1 MDDRRNIKKSSKE
14 KNSKNK
20 ERKHIYNKLLI
31 NNNKEKYLYNNNI
44 RNNTTNLKTE
54 SINLKKDYKSK
65 LNRINIKSFI
75 KKIDL
80 FSLSLT
86 KRANKTQR
94 KKYKKDKIANNNK
107 NLNKH
112 FIKLKFDEPKKE
124 KKFDKITY
132 IRKHSKNFDKIFS
145 NKNVNNTYGNIV
157 EQKYK
162 NENKGNDNEIKFS
175 KFSKL
180 FIKNPNK
187 DNCKIFE
194 NKILI
199 KQTKNIRTTSNKK
212 FDKKAN
218 IYIPKIKNK
227 KLYESDICINKTKK
241 TEESVNKTKK
251 KRFRRNYTEIGKLNM
266 NLENIY
272 ISQNSLNK
280 SNTKNII
287 LKRIKKKKPMLNDKQ
302 MLINISN
309 TKNKMNKQKVSNIE
323 NVKNITKELKNY
335 VLKRGKENIK
345 IPTQEII
352 KNKKE
357 INSTR
362 KKKENYKNKI
372 PKPIITASYNT
383 YINTNEIN
391 TNKNNYSTKV
401 SISQKSY
408 IENKRHFSTDILD
421 NRIDYSIQK
430 TESDYLDENIK
441 KSHTKNYLINDALI
455 NIRELSIPGRTKDG
469 QLKINQDSYIIQRD
483 INYIKNFNIFAIFD
497 GHGFNG
503 HIISEFLKE
512 NLINKIEQHPQI
524 KSLKNLEYI
533 YSLFI
538 KDNYRIIREIF
549 FELDNELLNN
559 EKLIDI
565 NLSGS
570 TCILIIQ
577 IGDNIIS
584 ANIGDTKAY
593 LVYEDINIST
603 CGDEYNKYKNIKL
616 SRDCTPY
623 IETEKM
629 RIIMNGGNVIQLKN
643 NLNQESGPL
652 RIYLKGDN
660 IPGLPI
666 TRSFGDRIGKNIG
679 IISNPAINEYTL
691 NKSVKFIIIASSGV
705 WKFMKEKEILNF
717 GIKYYLINDPDN
729 FCNIIANKASELC
742 KQYTGNIDD
751 ISIIVI
757 FFTFI

>member
-1 MDDRRNIKKSSKE
+1 MNDYKNIKKSSKE

-20 ERKHIYNKLLI
+20 ERKHINNKLMN
-31 NNNKEKYLYNNNI
+31 NNNKEKYLFNNKI
-44 RNNTTNLKTE
+44 RNSTTNLKTE
-54 SINLKKDYKSK
+54 SKNIKRDYKYK
-65 LNRINIKSFI
+65 LNHINIKNFI
-75 KKIDL
+75 KRIDL
-80 FSLSLT
+80 LSLSLT
-86 KRANKTQR
+86 KRSKKIQR
-94 KKYKKDKIANNNK
+94 KNIINKKKHLIE
-107 NLNKH
+107 LN
-112 FIKLKFDEPKKE
+112 FDEPKK
-124 KKFDKITY
+124 DYNKI
-132 IRKHSKNFDKIFS
+132 
-145 NKNVNNTYGNIV
+145 VNNTFGSIN

-162 NENKGNDNEIKFS
+162 NENKRNDKKIKL
-175 KFSKL
+175 SKL
-180 FIKNPNK
+180 FIKNLNK
-187 DNCKIFE
+187 DNY
-194 NKILI
+194 NKNFI

-212 FDKKAN
+212 SDKKIN

-251 KRFRRNYTEIGKLNM
+251 KRFKRNNTDINRLNL
-266 NLENIY
+266 NLENIN

-280 SNTKNII
+280 NNDTKNII
-287 LKRIKKKKPMLNDKQ
+287 QKRIKKKKLVLNDKQ
-302 MLINISN
+302 MMINISN
-309 TKNKMNKQKVSNIE
+309 TKNKMDKKKFSDIN
-323 NVKNITKELKNY
+323 NVKSITKELKNY
-335 VLKRGKENIK
+335 ELKRDKEKNSSLK
-345 IPTQEII
+345 EEII

-357 INSTR
+357 INSIKKT
-362 KKKENYKNKI
+362 KKENYKNKI

-383 YINTNEIN
+383 YINTNEII
-391 TNKNNYSTKV
+391 TNKNNNNSTKV

-408 IENKRHFSTDILD
+408 IENKRHFSLDILD
-421 NRIDYSIQK
+421 NRMDYSIKK
-430 TESDYLDENIK
+430 TESDYLDENNK
-441 KSHTKNYLINDALI
+441 KNKIKNYLINNALI

-469 QLKINQDSYIIQRD
+469 QLKLNQDSYIIQRD

-503 HIISEFLKE
+503 NIISEYLKE
-512 NLINKIEQHPQI
+512 NLINKIVQHPQI

-533 YSLFI
+533 YSQFI
-538 KDNYRIIREIF
+538 KDNYKIIREIF

-570 TCILIIQ
+570 TCILLIQ

-584 ANIGDTKAY
+584 ANIGDSKAI
-593 LVYEDINIST
+593 LVYEDINVSN
-603 CGDEYNKYKNIKL
+603 CADEYNKYKSIKL

-629 RIIMNGGNVIQLKN
+629 RILINGGNVIQLKN
-643 NLNQESGPL
+643 SINQENGPL

-660 IPGLPI
+660 IPGLSI
-666 TRSFGDRIGKNIG
+666 TRSFGDRIGKKIG
-679 IISNPAINEYTL
+679 MISNPVINEYTL

-705 WKFMKEKEILNF
+705 WKFIKEKEILNF

-729 FCNIIANKASELC
+729 FCNIIANKASELW
-742 KQYTGNIDD
+742 KQNTGNIDD
-751 ISIIVI
+751 ITIIVI

>member
-1 MDDRRNIKKSSKE
+1 MNDYKNIKKSSKE

-20 ERKHIYNKLLI
+20 ERKHINNKLM
-31 NNNKEKYLYNNNI
+31 NNNKEKYLFNNKI
-44 RNNTTNLKTE
+44 RNSTTNLKTE
-54 SINLKKDYKSK
+54 SKNIKRDYKYK
-65 LNRINIKSFI
+65 LNYINIKNFI
-75 KKIDL
+75 KRIDL
-80 FSLSLT
+80 LSFSLT
-86 KRANKTQR
+86 KRSKKIQR
-94 KKYKKDKIANNNK
+94 KNIINKKKHLIE
-107 NLNKH
+107 LN
-112 FIKLKFDEPKKE
+112 FDEPKK
-124 KKFDKITY
+124 DYNKI
-132 IRKHSKNFDKIFS
+132 
-145 NKNVNNTYGNIV
+145 VNNTFGSIN

-162 NENKGNDNEIKFS
+162 NENKRNDKKIKL
-175 KFSKL
+175 SKL
-180 FIKNPNK
+180 FIKNLNK
-187 DNCKIFE
+187 DNY
-194 NKILI
+194 NKNFI

-212 FDKKAN
+212 SDKKIN

-251 KRFRRNYTEIGKLNM
+251 KRFKRNNTDINRLNL
-266 NLENIY
+266 NLENIN
-272 ISQNSLNK
+272 ISQKSLNK
-280 SNTKNII
+280 NNDTKNII
-287 LKRIKKKKPMLNDKQ
+287 QKRIKKKKLVLNDKQ
-302 MLINISN
+302 MMINISN
-309 TKNKMNKQKVSNIE
+309 TKNKMDKKKFSDIN
-323 NVKNITKELKNY
+323 NVKSITKELKNY
-335 VLKRGKENIK
+335 ELKRDKEKNSSLK
-345 IPTQEII
+345 EEII

-357 INSTR
+357 INSIKKT
-362 KKKENYKNKI
+362 KKENYKNKI

-383 YINTNEIN
+383 YINTNEII
-391 TNKNNYSTKV
+391 TNKNNNNSTKV

-408 IENKRHFSTDILD
+408 IENKRHFSLDILD
-421 NRIDYSIQK
+421 NRMDYSIKK
-430 TESDYLDENIK
+430 TESDYLDENNK
-441 KSHTKNYLINDALI
+441 KNKIKNYLINNALI

-469 QLKINQDSYIIQRD
+469 QLKLNQDSYIIQRD

-503 HIISEFLKE
+503 NIISEYLKE
-512 NLINKIEQHPQI
+512 NLINKIGQHHQI

-533 YSLFI
+533 YSQFV
-538 KDNYRIIREIF
+538 KDNYKIIREIF

-570 TCILIIQ
+570 TCILLIQ

-584 ANIGDTKAY
+584 ANIGDSKAI
-593 LVYEDINIST
+593 LVYEDINVSN
-603 CGDEYNKYKNIKL
+603 CADEYNKYKSIKL

-643 NLNQESGPL
+643 SINQENGPL

-660 IPGLPI
+660 IPGLSI
-666 TRSFGDRIGKNIG
+666 TRSFGDRIGKKIG
-679 IISNPAINEYTL
+679 MISNPVINEYTL

-705 WKFMKEKEILNF
+705 WKFIKEKEILNF

-729 FCNIIANKASELC
+729 FCNIIANKASELW
-742 KQYTGNIDD
+742 KQNTGNIDD
-751 ISIIVI
+751 ITIIVI

>member
-1 MDDRRNIKKSSKE
+1 MNDYKNIKKSSKE

-20 ERKHIYNKLLI
+20 ERKHINNKLMN
-31 NNNKEKYLYNNNI
+31 NNNKEKYLFNNKI
-44 RNNTTNLKTE
+44 RNSTTNLKTE
-54 SINLKKDYKSK
+54 SKNIKKDYKYK
-65 LNRINIKSFI
+65 LNYINIKNFI
-75 KKIDL
+75 KRIDL
-80 FSLSLT
+80 LSLSLT
-86 KRANKTQR
+86 KRSKKIQR
-94 KKYKKDKIANNNK
+94 KNIINKKKHLIE
-107 NLNKH
+107 LN
-112 FIKLKFDEPKKE
+112 FDEPKK
-124 KKFDKITY
+124 DYNKI
-132 IRKHSKNFDKIFS
+132 
-145 NKNVNNTYGNIV
+145 VNNTFGSIN

-162 NENKGNDNEIKFS
+162 NENKRNDKKIKL
-175 KFSKL
+175 SKL
-180 FIKNPNK
+180 FIKNLNK
-187 DNCKIFE
+187 DNY
-194 NKILI
+194 NKNFI

-212 FDKKAN
+212 SDKKIN

-251 KRFRRNYTEIGKLNM
+251 KRFKRNNTDINRLNL
-266 NLENIY
+266 NLENIN

-280 SNTKNII
+280 NNDTKNII
-287 LKRIKKKKPMLNDKQ
+287 QKRIKKKKLVLNDKQ
-302 MLINISN
+302 MMINISN
-309 TKNKMNKQKVSNIE
+309 TKNKMDKKKFSDIN
-323 NVKNITKELKNY
+323 NVKSITKELKNY
-335 VLKRGKENIK
+335 ELKRDKEKNSSLK
-345 IPTQEII
+345 EEII

-357 INSTR
+357 INSIKKT
-362 KKKENYKNKI
+362 KKENYKNKI

-383 YINTNEIN
+383 YINTNEII
-391 TNKNNYSTKV
+391 TNKNNNNSTKV

-408 IENKRHFSTDILD
+408 IENKRHFSLDILD
-421 NRIDYSIQK
+421 NRMDYSIKK
-430 TESDYLDENIK
+430 TESDYLDENNK
-441 KSHTKNYLINDALI
+441 KNKIKNYLINNALI

-469 QLKINQDSYIIQRD
+469 QLKLNQDSYIIQRD

-503 HIISEFLKE
+503 NIISEYLKE
-512 NLINKIEQHPQI
+512 NLINKIGQHPQI

-533 YSLFI
+533 YSQFV
-538 KDNYRIIREIF
+538 KDNYKIIREIF

-570 TCILIIQ
+570 TCILLIQ

-584 ANIGDTKAY
+584 ANIGDSKAI
-593 LVYEDINIST
+593 LVYEDINVSN
-603 CGDEYNKYKNIKL
+603 CADEYNKYKSIKL

-629 RIIMNGGNVIQLKN
+629 RILINGGNVIQLKN
-643 NLNQESGPL
+643 SINQENGPL

-660 IPGLPI
+660 IPGLSI
-666 TRSFGDRIGKNIG
+666 TRSFGDRIGKKIG
-679 IISNPAINEYTL
+679 MISNPVINEYTL

-705 WKFMKEKEILNF
+705 WKFIKEKEILNF

-729 FCNIIANKASELC
+729 FCNIIANKASELW
-742 KQYTGNIDD
+742 KQNTGNIDD
-751 ISIIVI
+751 ITIIVI

>member
-1 MDDRRNIKKSSKE
+1 MNDYKNIKKSSKE

-20 ERKHIYNKLLI
+20 ERKHINNKLMN
-31 NNNKEKYLYNNNI
+31 NNNKEKYLFNNKI
-44 RNNTTNLKTE
+44 RNSTTNLKTE
-54 SINLKKDYKSK
+54 SKNIKRDYKYK
-65 LNRINIKSFI
+65 LNHINIKNFI
-75 KKIDL
+75 KRIDL
-80 FSLSLT
+80 LSLSLT
-86 KRANKTQR
+86 KRSKKIQR
-94 KKYKKDKIANNNK
+94 KNIINKKKHLIE
-107 NLNKH
+107 LN
-112 FIKLKFDEPKKE
+112 FDEPKK
-124 KKFDKITY
+124 DYNKI
-132 IRKHSKNFDKIFS
+132 
-145 NKNVNNTYGNIV
+145 VNNTFGSIN

-162 NENKGNDNEIKFS
+162 NENKRNDKKIKL
-175 KFSKL
+175 SKL
-180 FIKNPNK
+180 FIKNHNK
-187 DNCKIFE
+187 DNY
-194 NKILI
+194 NKNFI

-212 FDKKAN
+212 SDKKIN

-251 KRFRRNYTEIGKLNM
+251 KRFKRNNTDINRLNL
-266 NLENIY
+266 NLGDIN

-280 SNTKNII
+280 NNDTKNII
-287 LKRIKKKKPMLNDKQ
+287 QKRIKKKKLVLNDKQ
-302 MLINISN
+302 MMINISN
-309 TKNKMNKQKVSNIE
+309 TKNKMDKKKFSDIN
-323 NVKNITKELKNY
+323 NVKSITKELKNY
-335 VLKRGKENIK
+335 ELKRDKEKNSSLK
-345 IPTQEII
+345 EEII

-357 INSTR
+357 INSIKKT
-362 KKKENYKNKI
+362 KKENYKNKI

-383 YINTNEIN
+383 YINTNEII
-391 TNKNNYSTKV
+391 TNKNNNNSTKV

-408 IENKRHFSTDILD
+408 IENKRHFSLDILD
-421 NRIDYSIQK
+421 NRMDYSIKK
-430 TESDYLDENIK
+430 TESDYLDENNK
-441 KSHTKNYLINDALI
+441 KNKIKNYLINNALI

-469 QLKINQDSYIIQRD
+469 QLKLNQDSYIIQRD

-503 HIISEFLKE
+503 NIISEYLKE
-512 NLINKIEQHPQI
+512 NLINKIGQHPQI

-533 YSLFI
+533 YSQFV
-538 KDNYRIIREIF
+538 KDNYKIIREIF

-570 TCILIIQ
+570 TCILLIQ

-584 ANIGDTKAY
+584 ANIGDSKAI
-593 LVYEDINIST
+593 LVYEDINVSN
-603 CGDEYNKYKNIKL
+603 CADEYNKYKSIKL

-629 RIIMNGGNVIQLKN
+629 RILINGGNVIQLKN
-643 NLNQESGPL
+643 SINQENGPL

-660 IPGLPI
+660 IPGLSI
-666 TRSFGDRIGKNIG
+666 TRSFGDRIGKKIG
-679 IISNPAINEYTL
+679 MISNPVINEYTL

-705 WKFMKEKEILNF
+705 WKFIKEKEILNF

-729 FCNIIANKASELC
+729 FCNIIANKASELW
-742 KQYTGNIDD
+742 KQNTGNIDD
-751 ISIIVI
+751 ITIIVI

>member
-1 MDDRRNIKKSSKE
+1 MNDYKNIKKSSKE

-20 ERKHIYNKLLI
+20 ERKHINNKI
-31 NNNKEKYLYNNNI
+31 MNNNNKEKYLFNNKI
-44 RNNTTNLKTE
+44 RNSTTNLKTE
-54 SINLKKDYKSK
+54 SKNIKKDYKYK
-65 LNRINIKSFI
+65 LNHINIKNFI
-75 KKIDL
+75 KRIDL
-80 FSLSLT
+80 LSLSLT
-86 KRANKTQR
+86 KRSKKIQR
-94 KKYKKDKIANNNK
+94 KNIINKKKHLIE
-107 NLNKH
+107 LN
-112 FIKLKFDEPKKE
+112 FDEPKK
-124 KKFDKITY
+124 DYNKI
-132 IRKHSKNFDKIFS
+132 
-145 NKNVNNTYGNIV
+145 VNNTFGSIN

-162 NENKGNDNEIKFS
+162 NENKRNDKKIKL
-175 KFSKL
+175 SKL
-180 FIKNPNK
+180 FIKNHNK
-187 DNCKIFE
+187 DNY
-194 NKILI
+194 NKNFI

-212 FDKKAN
+212 SDKKIN

-251 KRFRRNYTEIGKLNM
+251 KRFKRNNTDINRLNL
-266 NLENIY
+266 NLENIN

-280 SNTKNII
+280 NNDTKNII
-287 LKRIKKKKPMLNDKQ
+287 QKRIKKKKLVLNDKQ
-302 MLINISN
+302 MMINISN
-309 TKNKMNKQKVSNIE
+309 TKNKMDKKKFSDIN
-323 NVKNITKELKNY
+323 NVKSITKELKNY
-335 VLKRGKENIK
+335 ELKRDKEKNSSLK
-345 IPTQEII
+345 EEII

-357 INSTR
+357 INSIKKT
-362 KKKENYKNKI
+362 KKENYKNKI

-383 YINTNEIN
+383 YINTNEII
-391 TNKNNYSTKV
+391 TNKNNNNSTKV

-408 IENKRHFSTDILD
+408 IENKRHFSLDILD
-421 NRIDYSIQK
+421 NRMDYSIKK
-430 TESDYLDENIK
+430 TESDYLDENNK
-441 KSHTKNYLINDALI
+441 KNKIKNYLINNALI

-469 QLKINQDSYIIQRD
+469 QLKLNQDSYIIQRD

-503 HIISEFLKE
+503 NIISEYLKE
-512 NLINKIEQHPQI
+512 NLINKIGQHPQI

-533 YSLFI
+533 YSQFV
-538 KDNYRIIREIF
+538 KDNYKIIREIF

-570 TCILIIQ
+570 TCILLIQ

-584 ANIGDTKAY
+584 ANIGDSKAI
-593 LVYEDINIST
+593 LVYEDINVSN
-603 CGDEYNKYKNIKL
+603 CADEYNKYKSIKL

-643 NLNQESGPL
+643 SINQENGPL

-660 IPGLPI
+660 IPGLSI
-666 TRSFGDRIGKNIG
+666 TRSFGDRIGKKIG
-679 IISNPAINEYTL
+679 MISNPVINEYTL

-705 WKFMKEKEILNF
+705 WKFIKEKEILNF

-729 FCNIIANKASELC
+729 FCNIIANKASELW
-742 KQYTGNIDD
+742 KQNTGNIDD
-751 ISIIVI
+751 ITIIVI

>member
-1 MDDRRNIKKSSKE
+1 MNDYKNIKKSSKE

-20 ERKHIYNKLLI
+20 ERKHINNKLMN
-31 NNNKEKYLYNNNI
+31 NNNKEKYLFNNKI
-44 RNNTTNLKTE
+44 RNSTTNLKTE
-54 SINLKKDYKSK
+54 SKNIKRDYKYK
-65 LNRINIKSFI
+65 LNHINIKNFI
-75 KKIDL
+75 KRIDL
-80 FSLSLT
+80 LSLSLT
-86 KRANKTQR
+86 KRSKKIQR
-94 KKYKKDKIANNNK
+94 KNIINKKKHLIE
-107 NLNKH
+107 LN
-112 FIKLKFDEPKKE
+112 FDEPKK
-124 KKFDKITY
+124 DYNKI
-132 IRKHSKNFDKIFS
+132 
-145 NKNVNNTYGNIV
+145 VNNTFGSIN

-162 NENKGNDNEIKFS
+162 NENKRNDKKIKL
-175 KFSKL
+175 SKL
-180 FIKNPNK
+180 FIKNHNK
-187 DNCKIFE
+187 DNY
-194 NKILI
+194 NKNFI

-212 FDKKAN
+212 SDKKIN

-251 KRFRRNYTEIGKLNM
+251 KRFKRNNTDINRLNL
-266 NLENIY
+266 NLENIN

-280 SNTKNII
+280 NNDTKNII
-287 LKRIKKKKPMLNDKQ
+287 QKRIKKKKLVLNDKQ
-302 MLINISN
+302 MMINISN
-309 TKNKMNKQKVSNIE
+309 TKNKMDKKKFSDIN
-323 NVKNITKELKNY
+323 NVKSITKELKNY
-335 VLKRGKENIK
+335 ELKRDKEKNSSLK
-345 IPTQEII
+345 EEII

-357 INSTR
+357 INSIKKT
-362 KKKENYKNKI
+362 KKENYKNKI

-383 YINTNEIN
+383 YINTNEII
-391 TNKNNYSTKV
+391 TNKNNNNSTKV

-408 IENKRHFSTDILD
+408 IENKRHFSLDILD
-421 NRIDYSIQK
+421 NRMDYSIKK
-430 TESDYLDENIK
+430 TESDYLDENNK
-441 KSHTKNYLINDALI
+441 KNKIKNYLINNALI

-469 QLKINQDSYIIQRD
+469 QLKLNQDSYIIQRD

-503 HIISEFLKE
+503 NIISEYLKE
-512 NLINKIEQHPQI
+512 NLINKIGQHPQI

-533 YSLFI
+533 YSQFV
-538 KDNYRIIREIF
+538 KDNYKIIREIF

-570 TCILIIQ
+570 TCILLIQ

-584 ANIGDTKAY
+584 ANIGDSKAI
-593 LVYEDINIST
+593 LVYEDINVSN
-603 CGDEYNKYKNIKL
+603 CADEYNKYKSIKL

-643 NLNQESGPL
+643 SINQENGPL

-660 IPGLPI
+660 IPGLSI
-666 TRSFGDRIGKNIG
+666 TRSFGDRIGKKIG
-679 IISNPAINEYTL
+679 MISNPVINEYTL

-705 WKFMKEKEILNF
+705 WKFIKEKEILNF

-729 FCNIIANKASELC
+729 FCNIIANKASELW
-742 KQYTGNIDD
+742 KQNTGNIDD
-751 ISIIVI
+751 ITIIVI

>member
-1 MDDRRNIKKSSKE
+1 MNDYKNIKKSSKE

-20 ERKHIYNKLLI
+20 ERKHINNKI
-31 NNNKEKYLYNNNI
+31 MNNNNKEKYLFNNKI
-44 RNNTTNLKTE
+44 RNSTTNLKTE
-54 SINLKKDYKSK
+54 SKNIKRDYKYK
-65 LNRINIKSFI
+65 LNHINIKNFI
-75 KKIDL
+75 KRIDL
-80 FSLSLT
+80 LSLSLT
-86 KRANKTQR
+86 KRSKKIQR
-94 KKYKKDKIANNNK
+94 KNIINKKKHLIE
-107 NLNKH
+107 LN
-112 FIKLKFDEPKKE
+112 FDEPKK
-124 KKFDKITY
+124 DYNKI
-132 IRKHSKNFDKIFS
+132 
-145 NKNVNNTYGNIV
+145 VNNTFGSIN

-162 NENKGNDNEIKFS
+162 NENKRNDKKIKL
-175 KFSKL
+175 SKL
-180 FIKNPNK
+180 FIKNLNK
-187 DNCKIFE
+187 DNY
-194 NKILI
+194 NKNFI

-212 FDKKAN
+212 SDKKIN

-251 KRFRRNYTEIGKLNM
+251 KRFKRNNTDINRLNL
-266 NLENIY
+266 NLENIN

-280 SNTKNII
+280 NNDTKNII
-287 LKRIKKKKPMLNDKQ
+287 QKRIKKKKLVLNDKQ
-302 MLINISN
+302 MMINISN
-309 TKNKMNKQKVSNIE
+309 TKNKMDKKKFSDIN
-323 NVKNITKELKNY
+323 NVKSITKELKNY
-335 VLKRGKENIK
+335 ELKRDKEKNSSLK
-345 IPTQEII
+345 EEII

-357 INSTR
+357 INSIKKT
-362 KKKENYKNKI
+362 KKENYKNKI

-383 YINTNEIN
+383 YINTNEII
-391 TNKNNYSTKV
+391 TNKNNNNSTKV

-408 IENKRHFSTDILD
+408 IENKRHFSLDILD
-421 NRIDYSIQK
+421 NRMDYSIKK
-430 TESDYLDENIK
+430 TESDYLDENNK
-441 KSHTKNYLINDALI
+441 KNKIKNYLINNALI

-469 QLKINQDSYIIQRD
+469 QLKLNQDSYIIQRD

-503 HIISEFLKE
+503 NIISEYLKE
-512 NLINKIEQHPQI
+512 NLINKIVQHPQI

-533 YSLFI
+533 YSQFV
-538 KDNYRIIREIF
+538 KDNYKIIREIF

-570 TCILIIQ
+570 TCILLIQ

-584 ANIGDTKAY
+584 ANIGDSKAI
-593 LVYEDINIST
+593 LVYEDMNVSN
-603 CGDEYNKYKNIKL
+603 CADEYNKYKSIKL

-629 RIIMNGGNVIQLKN
+629 RILINGGNVIQLKN
-643 NLNQESGPL
+643 SINQENGPL

-660 IPGLPI
+660 IPGLSI
-666 TRSFGDRIGKNIG
+666 TRSFGDRIGKKIG
-679 IISNPAINEYTL
+679 MISNPVINEYTL

-705 WKFMKEKEILNF
+705 WKFIKEKEILNF

-729 FCNIIANKASELC
+729 FCNIIANKASELW
-742 KQYTGNIDD
+742 KQNTGNIDD
-751 ISIIVI
+751 ITIIVI

>member
-1 MDDRRNIKKSSKE
+1 MNDYKNIKKSSKE

-20 ERKHIYNKLLI
+20 ERKHINNKLMN
-31 NNNKEKYLYNNNI
+31 NNNKEKYLFNNKI
-44 RNNTTNLKTE
+44 RNSTTNLKTE
-54 SINLKKDYKSK
+54 SKNIKRDYKYK
-65 LNRINIKSFI
+65 LNHINIKNFI
-75 KKIDL
+75 KRIDL
-80 FSLSLT
+80 LSLSLT
-86 KRANKTQR
+86 KRSKKIQR
-94 KKYKKDKIANNNK
+94 KNIINKKKHLIE
-107 NLNKH
+107 LN
-112 FIKLKFDEPKKE
+112 FDEPKK
-124 KKFDKITY
+124 DYNKI
-132 IRKHSKNFDKIFS
+132 
-145 NKNVNNTYGNIV
+145 VNNTFGSIN

-162 NENKGNDNEIKFS
+162 NENKRNDKKIKL
-175 KFSKL
+175 SKL
-180 FIKNPNK
+180 FIKNLNK
-187 DNCKIFE
+187 DNY
-194 NKILI
+194 NKNFI

-212 FDKKAN
+212 SDKKIN

-251 KRFRRNYTEIGKLNM
+251 KRFKRNNTDINRLNL
-266 NLENIY
+266 NLENIN

-280 SNTKNII
+280 NNDTKNII
-287 LKRIKKKKPMLNDKQ
+287 QKRIKKKKLVLNDKQ
-302 MLINISN
+302 MMINISN
-309 TKNKMNKQKVSNIE
+309 TKNKMDKKKFSDIN
-323 NVKNITKELKNY
+323 NVKSITKELKNY
-335 VLKRGKENIK
+335 ELKRDKEKNSSLK
-345 IPTQEII
+345 EEII

-357 INSTR
+357 INSIKKT
-362 KKKENYKNKI
+362 KKENYKNKI

-383 YINTNEIN
+383 YINTNEII
-391 TNKNNYSTKV
+391 TNKNNNNSTKV

-408 IENKRHFSTDILD
+408 IENKRHFSLDILD
-421 NRIDYSIQK
+421 NRMDYSIKK
-430 TESDYLDENIK
+430 TESDYLDENNK
-441 KSHTKNYLINDALI
+441 KNKIKNYLINNALI

-469 QLKINQDSYIIQRD
+469 QLKLNQDSYIIQRD

-503 HIISEFLKE
+503 NIISEYLKE
-512 NLINKIEQHPQI
+512 NLINKIVQHPQI

-533 YSLFI
+533 YSQFV
-538 KDNYRIIREIF
+538 KDNYKIIREIF

-570 TCILIIQ
+570 TCILLIQ

-584 ANIGDTKAY
+584 ANIGDSKAI
-593 LVYEDINIST
+593 LVYEDMNVSN
-603 CGDEYNKYKNIKL
+603 CADEYNKYKSIKL

-643 NLNQESGPL
+643 SINQENGPL

-660 IPGLPI
+660 IPGLSI
-666 TRSFGDRIGKNIG
+666 TRSFGDRIGKKIG
-679 IISNPAINEYTL
+679 MISNPVINEYTL

-705 WKFMKEKEILNF
+705 WKFIKEKEILNF

-729 FCNIIANKASELC
+729 FCNIIANKASELW
-742 KQYTGNIDD
+742 KQNTGNIDD
-751 ISIIVI
+751 ITIIVI

>member
-1 MDDRRNIKKSSKE
+1 MNDYKNIKKSSKE

-20 ERKHIYNKLLI
+20 ERKHINNKLMN
-31 NNNKEKYLYNNNI
+31 NNNKEKYLFNNKI
-44 RNNTTNLKTE
+44 RNSTTNLKTE
-54 SINLKKDYKSK
+54 SKNIKKDYKYK
-65 LNRINIKSFI
+65 LNHINIKNFI
-75 KKIDL
+75 KRIDL
-80 FSLSLT
+80 LSLSLT
-86 KRANKTQR
+86 KRSKKIQR
-94 KKYKKDKIANNNK
+94 KNIINKKKHLIE
-107 NLNKH
+107 LN
-112 FIKLKFDEPKKE
+112 FDEPKK
-124 KKFDKITY
+124 DYNKI
-132 IRKHSKNFDKIFS
+132 
-145 NKNVNNTYGNIV
+145 VNNTFGSIN

-162 NENKGNDNEIKFS
+162 NENKRNDKKIKL
-175 KFSKL
+175 SKL
-180 FIKNPNK
+180 FIKNLNK
-187 DNCKIFE
+187 DNY
-194 NKILI
+194 NKNFI

-212 FDKKAN
+212 SDKKIN

-251 KRFRRNYTEIGKLNM
+251 KRFKRNNTDINRLNL
-266 NLENIY
+266 NLENIN

-280 SNTKNII
+280 NNDTKNII
-287 LKRIKKKKPMLNDKQ
+287 QKRIKKKKLVLNDKQ
-302 MLINISN
+302 MMINISN
-309 TKNKMNKQKVSNIE
+309 TKNKMDKKKFSDIN
-323 NVKNITKELKNY
+323 NVKSITKELKNY
-335 VLKRGKENIK
+335 ELKRDKEKNSSLK
-345 IPTQEII
+345 EEII

-357 INSTR
+357 INSIKKT
-362 KKKENYKNKI
+362 KKENYKNKI

-383 YINTNEIN
+383 YINTNEII
-391 TNKNNYSTKV
+391 TNKNNNNSTKV

-408 IENKRHFSTDILD
+408 IENKRHFSLDILD
-421 NRIDYSIQK
+421 NRMDYSIKK
-430 TESDYLDENIK
+430 TESDYLDENNK
-441 KSHTKNYLINDALI
+441 KNKIKNYLINNALI

-469 QLKINQDSYIIQRD
+469 QLKLNQDSYIIQRD

-503 HIISEFLKE
+503 NIISEYLKE
-512 NLINKIEQHPQI
+512 NLINKIGQHPQI

-533 YSLFI
+533 YSQFV
-538 KDNYRIIREIF
+538 KDNYKIIREIF

-570 TCILIIQ
+570 TCILLIQ

-584 ANIGDTKAY
+584 ANIGDSKAI
-593 LVYEDINIST
+593 LVYEDINVSN
-603 CGDEYNKYKNIKL
+603 CADEYNKYKSIKL

-643 NLNQESGPL
+643 SINQENGPL

-660 IPGLPI
+660 IPGLSI
-666 TRSFGDRIGKNIG
+666 TRSFGDRIGKKIG
-679 IISNPAINEYTL
+679 MISNPVINEYTL

-705 WKFMKEKEILNF
+705 WKFIKEKEILNF

-729 FCNIIANKASELC
+729 FCNIIANKASELW
-742 KQYTGNIDD
+742 KQNTGNIDD
-751 ISIIVI
+751 ITIIVI

>member
-1 MDDRRNIKKSSKE
+1 MNDYKNIKKSSKE

-20 ERKHIYNKLLI
+20 ERKHINNKLMN
-31 NNNKEKYLYNNNI
+31 NNNKEKYLFNNKI
-44 RNNTTNLKTE
+44 RNSTTNLKTE
-54 SINLKKDYKSK
+54 SKNIKRDYKYK
-65 LNRINIKSFI
+65 LNHINIKNFI
-75 KKIDL
+75 KRIDL
-80 FSLSLT
+80 LSLSLT
-86 KRANKTQR
+86 KRSKKIQR
-94 KKYKKDKIANNNK
+94 KNIINKKKHLIE
-107 NLNKH
+107 LN
-112 FIKLKFDEPKKE
+112 FDEPKK
-124 KKFDKITY
+124 DYNKI
-132 IRKHSKNFDKIFS
+132 
-145 NKNVNNTYGNIV
+145 VNNTFGSIN

-162 NENKGNDNEIKFS
+162 NENKRNDKKIKL
-175 KFSKL
+175 SKL
-180 FIKNPNK
+180 FIKNLNK
-187 DNCKIFE
+187 DNY
-194 NKILI
+194 NKNFI

-212 FDKKAN
+212 SDKKIN

-251 KRFRRNYTEIGKLNM
+251 KRFKRNNTDINRLNL
-266 NLENIY
+266 NLENIN

-280 SNTKNII
+280 NNDTKNII
-287 LKRIKKKKPMLNDKQ
+287 QKRIKKKKLVLNDKQ
-302 MLINISN
+302 MMINISN
-309 TKNKMNKQKVSNIE
+309 TKNKMDKKKFSDIN
-323 NVKNITKELKNY
+323 NVKSITKELKNY
-335 VLKRGKENIK
+335 ELKRDKEKNSSLK
-345 IPTQEII
+345 EEII

-357 INSTR
+357 INSIKKT
-362 KKKENYKNKI
+362 KKENYKNKI

-383 YINTNEIN
+383 YINTNEII
-391 TNKNNYSTKV
+391 TNKNNNNSTKV

-408 IENKRHFSTDILD
+408 IENKRHFSLDILD
-421 NRIDYSIQK
+421 NRMDYSIKK
-430 TESDYLDENIK
+430 TESDYLDENNK
-441 KSHTKNYLINDALI
+441 KNKIKNYLINNALI

-469 QLKINQDSYIIQRD
+469 QLKLNQDSYIIQRD

-503 HIISEFLKE
+503 NIISEYLKE
-512 NLINKIEQHPQI
+512 NLINKIGQHPQI

-533 YSLFI
+533 YSQFV
-538 KDNYRIIREIF
+538 KDNYKIIREIF

-570 TCILIIQ
+570 TCILLIQ

-584 ANIGDTKAY
+584 ANIGDSKAI
-593 LVYEDINIST
+593 LVYEDINVSN
-603 CGDEYNKYKNIKL
+603 CADEYNKYKSIKL

-643 NLNQESGPL
+643 SINQENGPL

-660 IPGLPI
+660 IPGLSI
-666 TRSFGDRIGKNIG
+666 TRSFGDRIGKKIG
-679 IISNPAINEYTL
+679 MISNPVINEYTL

-705 WKFMKEKEILNF
+705 WKFIKEKEILNF

-729 FCNIIANKASELC
+729 FCNIIANKASELW
-742 KQYTGNIDD
+742 KQNTGNIDD
-751 ISIIVI
+751 ITIIVI

>member
-1 MDDRRNIKKSSKE
+1 MNDYKNIKKSSKE

-20 ERKHIYNKLLI
+20 ERKHINNKLMN
-31 NNNKEKYLYNNNI
+31 NNNKEKYLFNNKI
-44 RNNTTNLKTE
+44 RNSTTNLKTE
-54 SINLKKDYKSK
+54 SKNIKKEYKYK
-65 LNRINIKSFI
+65 LNHINIKNFI
-75 KKIDL
+75 KRIDL
-80 FSLSLT
+80 LSLSLT
-86 KRANKTQR
+86 KRSKKIQR
-94 KKYKKDKIANNNK
+94 KNIINKKKHLIE
-107 NLNKH
+107 LN
-112 FIKLKFDEPKKE
+112 FDEPKK
-124 KKFDKITY
+124 DYNKI
-132 IRKHSKNFDKIFS
+132 
-145 NKNVNNTYGNIV
+145 VNNNFGSIN

-162 NENKGNDNEIKFS
+162 NENKRNDKKIKL
-175 KFSKL
+175 SKL
-180 FIKNPNK
+180 FIKNLNK
-187 DNCKIFE
+187 DNY
-194 NKILI
+194 NKNFI

-212 FDKKAN
+212 SDKKIN

-251 KRFRRNYTEIGKLNM
+251 KRFKRNNTDINRLNL
-266 NLENIY
+266 NLENIN

-280 SNTKNII
+280 NNDTKNII
-287 LKRIKKKKPMLNDKQ
+287 QKRIKKKKLVLNDKQ
-302 MLINISN
+302 MMINISN
-309 TKNKMNKQKVSNIE
+309 TKNKMDKKKFSDIN
-323 NVKNITKELKNY
+323 NVKSITKELKNY
-335 VLKRGKENIK
+335 ELKRDKEKNSSLK
-345 IPTQEII
+345 EEII

-357 INSTR
+357 INSIKKT
-362 KKKENYKNKI
+362 KKENYKNKI

-383 YINTNEIN
+383 YINTNEII
-391 TNKNNYSTKV
+391 TNKNNNNSTKV

-408 IENKRHFSTDILD
+408 IENKRHFSLDILD
-421 NRIDYSIQK
+421 NRMDYSIKK
-430 TESDYLDENIK
+430 TESDYLDENNK
-441 KSHTKNYLINDALI
+441 KNKIKNYLINNALI

-469 QLKINQDSYIIQRD
+469 QLKLNQDSYIIQRD

-503 HIISEFLKE
+503 NIISEYLKE
-512 NLINKIEQHPQI
+512 NLINKIGQHPQI

-533 YSLFI
+533 YSQFV
-538 KDNYRIIREIF
+538 KDNYKIIREIF

-570 TCILIIQ
+570 TCILLIQ

-584 ANIGDTKAY
+584 ANIGDSKAI
-593 LVYEDINIST
+593 LVYEDINVSN
-603 CGDEYNKYKNIKL
+603 CADEYNKYKSIKL

-643 NLNQESGPL
+643 SINQENGPL

-660 IPGLPI
+660 IPGLSI
-666 TRSFGDRIGKNIG
+666 TRSFGDRIGKKIG
-679 IISNPAINEYTL
+679 MISNPVINEYTL

-705 WKFMKEKEILNF
+705 WKFIKEKEILNF

-729 FCNIIANKASELC
+729 FCNIIANKASELW
-742 KQYTGNIDD
+742 KQNTGNIDD
-751 ISIIVI
+751 ITIIVI

>member
-1 MDDRRNIKKSSKE
+1 MNDYKNIKKSSKE

-20 ERKHIYNKLLI
+20 ERKHINNKLMN
-31 NNNKEKYLYNNNI
+31 NNNKEKYLFNNKI
-44 RNNTTNLKTE
+44 RNSTTNLKTE
-54 SINLKKDYKSK
+54 SKNIKKDYKYK
-65 LNRINIKSFI
+65 LNHINIKNFI
-75 KKIDL
+75 KRIDL
-80 FSLSLT
+80 LSLSLT
-86 KRANKTQR
+86 KRSKKIQR
-94 KKYKKDKIANNNK
+94 KNIINKKKHLIE
-107 NLNKH
+107 LN
-112 FIKLKFDEPKKE
+112 FDEPKK
-124 KKFDKITY
+124 DYNKI
-132 IRKHSKNFDKIFS
+132 
-145 NKNVNNTYGNIV
+145 VNNTFGSIN

-162 NENKGNDNEIKFS
+162 NENKRNDKKIKL
-175 KFSKL
+175 SKL
-180 FIKNPNK
+180 FIKNHNK
-187 DNCKIFE
+187 DNY
-194 NKILI
+194 NKNFI

-212 FDKKAN
+212 SDKKIN

-251 KRFRRNYTEIGKLNM
+251 KRFKRNNTDINRLNL
-266 NLENIY
+266 NLENIN

-280 SNTKNII
+280 NNDTKNII
-287 LKRIKKKKPMLNDKQ
+287 QKRIKKKKLVLNDKQ
-302 MLINISN
+302 MMINISN
-309 TKNKMNKQKVSNIE
+309 TKNKMDKKKFSDIN
-323 NVKNITKELKNY
+323 NVKSITKELKNY
-335 VLKRGKENIK
+335 ELKRDKEKNSSLK
-345 IPTQEII
+345 EEII

-357 INSTR
+357 INSIKKT
-362 KKKENYKNKI
+362 KKENYKNKI

-383 YINTNEIN
+383 YINTNEII
-391 TNKNNYSTKV
+391 TNKNNNNSTKV

-408 IENKRHFSTDILD
+408 IENKRHFSLDILD
-421 NRIDYSIQK
+421 NRMDYSIKK
-430 TESDYLDENIK
+430 TESDYLDENNK
-441 KSHTKNYLINDALI
+441 KNKIKNYLINNALI

-469 QLKINQDSYIIQRD
+469 QLKLNQDSYIIQRD

-503 HIISEFLKE
+503 NIISEYLKE
-512 NLINKIEQHPQI
+512 NLINKIGQHPQI

-533 YSLFI
+533 YSQFV
-538 KDNYRIIREIF
+538 KDNYKIIREIF

-570 TCILIIQ
+570 TCILLIQ

-584 ANIGDTKAY
+584 ANIGDSKAI
-593 LVYEDINIST
+593 LVYEDINVSN
-603 CGDEYNKYKNIKL
+603 CADEYNKYKSIKL

-643 NLNQESGPL
+643 SINQENGPL

-660 IPGLPI
+660 IPGLSI
-666 TRSFGDRIGKNIG
+666 TRSFGDRIGKKIG
-679 IISNPAINEYTL
+679 MISNPVINEYTL

-705 WKFMKEKEILNF
+705 WKFIKEKEILNF

-729 FCNIIANKASELC
+729 FCNIIANKASELW
-742 KQYTGNIDD
+742 KQNTGNIDD
-751 ISIIVI
+751 ITIIVI

>member
-1 MDDRRNIKKSSKE
+1 MNDYKNIKKSSKE

-20 ERKHIYNKLLI
+20 ERKHINNKLMN
-31 NNNKEKYLYNNNI
+31 NNNKEKYLFNNKI
-44 RNNTTNLKTE
+44 RNSTTNLKTE
-54 SINLKKDYKSK
+54 SKNIKKDYKYK
-65 LNRINIKSFI
+65 LNHINIKNFI
-75 KKIDL
+75 KRIDL
-80 FSLSLT
+80 LSLSLT
-86 KRANKTQR
+86 KRSKKIQR
-94 KKYKKDKIANNNK
+94 KNIINKKKHLIE
-107 NLNKH
+107 LN
-112 FIKLKFDEPKKE
+112 FDEPKK
-124 KKFDKITY
+124 DYNKI
-132 IRKHSKNFDKIFS
+132 
-145 NKNVNNTYGNIV
+145 VNNTFGSIN

-162 NENKGNDNEIKFS
+162 NENKRNDKKIKL
-175 KFSKL
+175 SKL
-180 FIKNPNK
+180 FIKNLNK
-187 DNCKIFE
+187 DNY
-194 NKILI
+194 NKNFI

-212 FDKKAN
+212 SDKKIN

-251 KRFRRNYTEIGKLNM
+251 KRFKRNNTDINRLNL
-266 NLENIY
+266 NLENIN

-280 SNTKNII
+280 NNDTKNII
-287 LKRIKKKKPMLNDKQ
+287 QKRIKKKKLVLNDKQ
-302 MLINISN
+302 MMINISN
-309 TKNKMNKQKVSNIE
+309 TKNKMDKKKFSDIN
-323 NVKNITKELKNY
+323 NVKSITKELKNY
-335 VLKRGKENIK
+335 ELKRDKEKNSSLK
-345 IPTQEII
+345 EEII

-357 INSTR
+357 INSIKKT
-362 KKKENYKNKI
+362 KKENYKNKI

-383 YINTNEIN
+383 YINTNEII
-391 TNKNNYSTKV
+391 TNKNNNNSTKV

-408 IENKRHFSTDILD
+408 IENKRHFSLDILD
-421 NRIDYSIQK
+421 NRMDYSIKK
-430 TESDYLDENIK
+430 TESDYLDENNK
-441 KSHTKNYLINDALI
+441 KNKIKNYLINNALI

-469 QLKINQDSYIIQRD
+469 QLKLNQDSYIIQRD

-503 HIISEFLKE
+503 NIISEYLKE
-512 NLINKIEQHPQI
+512 NLINKIGQHPQI

-533 YSLFI
+533 YSQFV
-538 KDNYRIIREIF
+538 KDNYKIIREIF

-570 TCILIIQ
+570 TCILLIQ

-584 ANIGDTKAY
+584 ANIGDSKAI
-593 LVYEDINIST
+593 LVYEDMNVSN
-603 CGDEYNKYKNIKL
+603 CADEYNKYKSIKL

-629 RIIMNGGNVIQLKN
+629 RILINGGNVIQLKN
-643 NLNQESGPL
+643 SINQENGPL

-660 IPGLPI
+660 IPGLSI
-666 TRSFGDRIGKNIG
+666 TRSFGDRIGKKIG
-679 IISNPAINEYTL
+679 MISNPVINEYTL

-705 WKFMKEKEILNF
+705 WKFIKEKEILNF

-729 FCNIIANKASELC
+729 FCNIIANKASELW
-742 KQYTGNIDD
+742 KQNTGNIDD
-751 ISIIVI
+751 ITIIVI

>member
-1 MDDRRNIKKSSKE
+1 MNDYKNIKKSSKE

-20 ERKHIYNKLLI
+20 ERKHINNKLMN
-31 NNNKEKYLYNNNI
+31 NNNKEKYLFNNKI
-44 RNNTTNLKTE
+44 RNSTTNLKTE
-54 SINLKKDYKSK
+54 SKNIKKDYKYK
-65 LNRINIKSFI
+65 LNHINIKNFI
-75 KKIDL
+75 KRIDL
-80 FSLSLT
+80 LSLSLT
-86 KRANKTQR
+86 KRSKKIQR
-94 KKYKKDKIANNNK
+94 KNIINKKKHLIE
-107 NLNKH
+107 LN
-112 FIKLKFDEPKKE
+112 FDEPKK
-124 KKFDKITY
+124 DYNKI
-132 IRKHSKNFDKIFS
+132 
-145 NKNVNNTYGNIV
+145 VNNTFGSIN

-162 NENKGNDNEIKFS
+162 NENKRNDKKIKL
-175 KFSKL
+175 SKL
-180 FIKNPNK
+180 FIKNLNK
-187 DNCKIFE
+187 DNY
-194 NKILI
+194 NKNFI

-212 FDKKAN
+212 SDKKIN

-251 KRFRRNYTEIGKLNM
+251 KRFKRNNTDINRLNL
-266 NLENIY
+266 NLENIN

-280 SNTKNII
+280 NNDTKNII
-287 LKRIKKKKPMLNDKQ
+287 QKRIKKKKLVLNDKQ
-302 MLINISN
+302 MMINISN
-309 TKNKMNKQKVSNIE
+309 TKNKMDKKKFSDIN
-323 NVKNITKELKNY
+323 NVKSITKELKNY
-335 VLKRGKENIK
+335 ELKRDKEKNSSLK
-345 IPTQEII
+345 EEII

-357 INSTR
+357 INSIKKT
-362 KKKENYKNKI
+362 KKENYKNKI

-383 YINTNEIN
+383 YINTNEII
-391 TNKNNYSTKV
+391 TNKNNNNSTKV

-408 IENKRHFSTDILD
+408 IENKRHFSLDILD
-421 NRIDYSIQK
+421 NRMDYSIKK
-430 TESDYLDENIK
+430 TESDYLDENNK
-441 KSHTKNYLINDALI
+441 KNKIKNYLINNALI

-469 QLKINQDSYIIQRD
+469 QLKLNQDSYIIQRD

-503 HIISEFLKE
+503 NIISEYLKE
-512 NLINKIEQHPQI
+512 NLINKIGQHPQI

-533 YSLFI
+533 YSQFI
-538 KDNYRIIREIF
+538 KDNYKIIREIF

-559 EKLIDI
+559 EKLIVI

-570 TCILIIQ
+570 TCILLIQ

-584 ANIGDTKAY
+584 ANIGDSKAI
-593 LVYEDINIST
+593 LVYEDINVSN
-603 CGDEYNKYKNIKL
+603 CADEYNKYKSIKL

-643 NLNQESGPL
+643 SINQENGPL

-660 IPGLPI
+660 IPGLSI
-666 TRSFGDRIGKNIG
+666 TRSFGDRIGKKIG
-679 IISNPAINEYTL
+679 MISNPVINEYTL

-705 WKFMKEKEILNF
+705 WKFIKEKEILNF

-729 FCNIIANKASELC
+729 FCNIIANKASELW
-742 KQYTGNIDD
+742 KQNTGNIDD
-751 ISIIVI
+751 ITIIVI

>member
-1 MDDRRNIKKSSKE
+1 MNDYKNIKKTSKE

-20 ERKHIYNKLLI
+20 ERKHINNKLMN
-31 NNNKEKYLYNNNI
+31 NNNKEKYLFNNKI
-44 RNNTTNLKTE
+44 RNSTTNLKTG
-54 SINLKKDYKSK
+54 SKNIKKDYKYK
-65 LNRINIKSFI
+65 LNHINIKNFI
-75 KKIDL
+75 KRIDL
-80 FSLSLT
+80 LSLSLT
-86 KRANKTQR
+86 KRSKKIQR
-94 KKYKKDKIANNNK
+94 KNIINKKKHLIE
-107 NLNKH
+107 LN
-112 FIKLKFDEPKKE
+112 FDEPKK
-124 KKFDKITY
+124 DYNKI
-132 IRKHSKNFDKIFS
+132 
-145 NKNVNNTYGNIV
+145 VNNTFGSIN

-162 NENKGNDNEIKFS
+162 NENKRNDKKIKL
-175 KFSKL
+175 SKL
-180 FIKNPNK
+180 FIKNHNK
-187 DNCKIFE
+187 DNY
-194 NKILI
+194 NKNFI

-212 FDKKAN
+212 SDKKIN

-251 KRFRRNYTEIGKLNM
+251 KRFKRNNTDINRLNL
-266 NLENIY
+266 NLENIN

-280 SNTKNII
+280 NNDTKNII
-287 LKRIKKKKPMLNDKQ
+287 QKRIKKKKLVLNDKQ
-302 MLINISN
+302 MMINISN
-309 TKNKMNKQKVSNIE
+309 TKNKMDKKKFSDIN
-323 NVKNITKELKNY
+323 NVKSITKELKNY
-335 VLKRGKENIK
+335 ELKRDKEKNSSLK
-345 IPTQEII
+345 EEII

-357 INSTR
+357 INSIKKT
-362 KKKENYKNKI
+362 KKENYKNKI
-372 PKPIITASYNT
+372 PKPIITVSYNT
-383 YINTNEIN
+383 YINTNEII
-391 TNKNNYSTKV
+391 TNKNNNNSTKV

-408 IENKRHFSTDILD
+408 IENKRHFSLDILD
-421 NRIDYSIQK
+421 NRMDYSIKK
-430 TESDYLDENIK
+430 TESDYLDENNK
-441 KSHTKNYLINDALI
+441 KNKIKNYLINNALI

-469 QLKINQDSYIIQRD
+469 QLKLNQDSYIIQRD

-503 HIISEFLKE
+503 NIISEYLKE
-512 NLINKIEQHPQI
+512 NLINKIGQHPKI

-533 YSLFI
+533 YSQFV
-538 KDNYRIIREIF
+538 KDNYKIIREIF

-570 TCILIIQ
+570 TCILLIQ

-584 ANIGDTKAY
+584 ANIGDSKAI
-593 LVYEDINIST
+593 LVYEDINVSN
-603 CGDEYNKYKNIKL
+603 CADEYNKYKSIKL

-643 NLNQESGPL
+643 SINQENGPL

-660 IPGLPI
+660 IPGLSI
-666 TRSFGDRIGKNIG
+666 TRSFGDRIGKKIG
-679 IISNPAINEYTL
+679 MISNPVINEYTL

-705 WKFMKEKEILNF
+705 WKFIKEKEILNF

-729 FCNIIANKASELC
+729 FCNIIANKASELW
-742 KQYTGNIDD
+742 KQNTGNIDD
-751 ISIIVI
+751 ITIIVI

>member
-1 MDDRRNIKKSSKE
+1 MNDYKNIKKSSKE

-20 ERKHIYNKLLI
+20 ERKHINNKLMN
-31 NNNKEKYLYNNNI
+31 NNNKEKYLFNNKI
-44 RNNTTNLKTE
+44 RNSTTNLKTE
-54 SINLKKDYKSK
+54 SKNIKRDYKYK
-65 LNRINIKSFI
+65 LNHINIKNFI
-75 KKIDL
+75 KRIDL
-80 FSLSLT
+80 LSLSLT
-86 KRANKTQR
+86 KRSKKIQR
-94 KKYKKDKIANNNK
+94 KNIINKKKHLIE
-107 NLNKH
+107 LN
-112 FIKLKFDEPKKE
+112 FDEPKK
-124 KKFDKITY
+124 DYNKI
-132 IRKHSKNFDKIFS
+132 
-145 NKNVNNTYGNIV
+145 VNNTFGSIN

-162 NENKGNDNEIKFS
+162 NENKRNDKKIKL
-175 KFSKL
+175 SKL
-180 FIKNPNK
+180 FIKNHNK
-187 DNCKIFE
+187 DNY
-194 NKILI
+194 NKNFI

-212 FDKKAN
+212 SDKKIN

-251 KRFRRNYTEIGKLNM
+251 KRFKRNNTDINRLNL
-266 NLENIY
+266 NLENIN

-280 SNTKNII
+280 NNDTKNII
-287 LKRIKKKKPMLNDKQ
+287 QKRIKKKKLVLNDKQ
-302 MLINISN
+302 MMINISN
-309 TKNKMNKQKVSNIE
+309 TKNKMDKKKFSDIN
-323 NVKNITKELKNY
+323 NVKSITKELKNY
-335 VLKRGKENIK
+335 ELKRDKEKNSSLK
-345 IPTQEII
+345 EEII

-357 INSTR
+357 INSIKKT
-362 KKKENYKNKI
+362 KKENYKNKI

-383 YINTNEIN
+383 YINTNEII
-391 TNKNNYSTKV
+391 TNKNNNNSTKV

-408 IENKRHFSTDILD
+408 IENKRHFSLDILD
-421 NRIDYSIQK
+421 NRMDYSIKK
-430 TESDYLDENIK
+430 TESDYLDENNK
-441 KSHTKNYLINDALI
+441 KNKIKNYLINNALI

-469 QLKINQDSYIIQRD
+469 QLKLNQDSYIIQRD

-503 HIISEFLKE
+503 NIISEYLKE
-512 NLINKIEQHPQI
+512 NLINKIGQHPQI

-533 YSLFI
+533 YSQFV
-538 KDNYRIIREIF
+538 KDNYKIIREIF

-570 TCILIIQ
+570 TCILLIQ

-584 ANIGDTKAY
+584 ANIGDSKAI
-593 LVYEDINIST
+593 LVYEDINVSN
-603 CGDEYNKYKNIKL
+603 CADEYNKYKSIKL

-643 NLNQESGPL
+643 SINQENGPL

-660 IPGLPI
+660 IPGLSI
-666 TRSFGDRIGKNIG
+666 TRSFGDRIGKKIG
-679 IISNPAINEYTL
+679 MISNPVINEYTL
-691 NKSVKFIIIASSGV
+691 NKFVKFIIIASSGV
-705 WKFMKEKEILNF
+705 WKFIKEKEILNF

-729 FCNIIANKASELC
+729 FCNIIANKASELW
-742 KQYTGNIDD
+742 KQNTGNIDD
-751 ISIIVI
+751 ITIIVI

>member
-1 MDDRRNIKKSSKE
+1 MNDYKNIKKSSKE

-20 ERKHIYNKLLI
+20 ERKHINNKLMN
-31 NNNKEKYLYNNNI
+31 NNNKEKYLFNNKI
-44 RNNTTNLKTE
+44 RNSTTNLKTE
-54 SINLKKDYKSK
+54 SKNIKRDYKYK
-65 LNRINIKSFI
+65 LNHINIKNFI
-75 KKIDL
+75 KRIDL
-80 FSLSLT
+80 LSLSLT
-86 KRANKTQR
+86 KRSKKIQR
-94 KKYKKDKIANNNK
+94 KNIINKKKHLIE
-107 NLNKH
+107 LN
-112 FIKLKFDEPKKE
+112 FDEPKK
-124 KKFDKITY
+124 DYNKI
-132 IRKHSKNFDKIFS
+132 
-145 NKNVNNTYGNIV
+145 VNNTFGSIN

-162 NENKGNDNEIKFS
+162 NENKRNDKKIKL
-175 KFSKL
+175 SKL
-180 FIKNPNK
+180 FIKNFNK
-187 DNCKIFE
+187 DNY
-194 NKILI
+194 NKNFI

-212 FDKKAN
+212 SDKKIN

-251 KRFRRNYTEIGKLNM
+251 KRFKRNNTDINRLNL
-266 NLENIY
+266 NLENIN

-280 SNTKNII
+280 NNDTKNII
-287 LKRIKKKKPMLNDKQ
+287 QKRIKKKKLVLNDKQ
-302 MLINISN
+302 MMINISN
-309 TKNKMNKQKVSNIE
+309 L
-323 NVKNITKELKNY
+323 KE
-335 VLKRGKENIK
+335 
-345 IPTQEII
+345 EII

-357 INSTR
+357 INSIKKT
-362 KKKENYKNKI
+362 KKENYKNKI

-383 YINTNEIN
+383 YINTNEII
-391 TNKNNYSTKV
+391 TNKNNNNSTKV

-408 IENKRHFSTDILD
+408 IENKRHFSLDILD
-421 NRIDYSIQK
+421 NRMDYSIKK
-430 TESDYLDENIK
+430 TESDYLDENNK
-441 KSHTKNYLINDALI
+441 KNKIKNYLINNALI

-469 QLKINQDSYIIQRD
+469 QLKLNQDSYIIQRD

-503 HIISEFLKE
+503 NIISEYLKE
-512 NLINKIEQHPQI
+512 NLINKIGQHPQI
-524 KSLKNLEYI
+524 KTLKNLEYI

-538 KDNYRIIREIF
+538 KDNYKIIREIF

-570 TCILIIQ
+570 TCILLIQ

-584 ANIGDTKAY
+584 ANIGDSKAI
-593 LVYEDINIST
+593 LVYEDINVSN
-603 CGDEYNKYKNIKL
+603 CADEYNKYKSIKL

-643 NLNQESGPL
+643 SINQENGPL

-660 IPGLPI
+660 IPGLSI
-666 TRSFGDRIGKNIG
+666 TRSFGDRIGKKIG
-679 IISNPAINEYTL
+679 MISNPVINEYTL

-705 WKFMKEKEILNF
+705 WNFIKEKEILNF

-729 FCNIIANKASELC
+729 FCNIIANKASELW
-742 KQYTGNIDD
+742 KQNTGNIDD
-751 ISIIVI
+751 ITIIVI

>member
-1 MDDRRNIKKSSKE
+1 MNDYKNIKKSSKE

-20 ERKHIYNKLLI
+20 ERKHINNKLMN
-31 NNNKEKYLYNNNI
+31 NNNKEKYLFNNKI
-44 RNNTTNLKTE
+44 RNSTTNLKTE
-54 SINLKKDYKSK
+54 SKNIKRDYKYK
-65 LNRINIKSFI
+65 LNHINIKNFI
-75 KKIDL
+75 KRIDL
-80 FSLSLT
+80 LSLSLT
-86 KRANKTQR
+86 KRSKKIQR
-94 KKYKKDKIANNNK
+94 KNIINKKKHLIE
-107 NLNKH
+107 LN
-112 FIKLKFDEPKKE
+112 FDEPKK
-124 KKFDKITY
+124 DYNKI
-132 IRKHSKNFDKIFS
+132 
-145 NKNVNNTYGNIV
+145 VNNTFGSIN

-162 NENKGNDNEIKFS
+162 NENKRNDKKIKL
-175 KFSKL
+175 SKL
-180 FIKNPNK
+180 FIKNHNK
-187 DNCKIFE
+187 DNY
-194 NKILI
+194 NKNFI

-212 FDKKAN
+212 SDKKIN

-251 KRFRRNYTEIGKLNM
+251 KRFKRNNTDINRLNL
-266 NLENIY
+266 NLENIN

-280 SNTKNII
+280 NNDTKNII
-287 LKRIKKKKPMLNDKQ
+287 QKRIKKKKLVLNDKQ
-302 MLINISN
+302 MMINISN
-309 TKNKMNKQKVSNIE
+309 TKNKMDKKKFSDIN
-323 NVKNITKELKNY
+323 NVKSITKELKNY
-335 VLKRGKENIK
+335 ELKRDKEKNSSLK
-345 IPTQEII
+345 EEII

-357 INSTR
+357 INSIKKT
-362 KKKENYKNKI
+362 KKENYKNKI

-383 YINTNEIN
+383 YINTNEII
-391 TNKNNYSTKV
+391 TNKNNNNSTKV

-408 IENKRHFSTDILD
+408 IENKRHFSLDILD
-421 NRIDYSIQK
+421 NRMDYSIKK
-430 TESDYLDENIK
+430 TESDYLDENNK
-441 KSHTKNYLINDALI
+441 KNKIKNYLINNALI

-469 QLKINQDSYIIQRD
+469 QLKLNQDSYIIQRD

-503 HIISEFLKE
+503 NIISEYLKE
-512 NLINKIEQHPQI
+512 NLINKIGQHPQI

-533 YSLFI
+533 YSQFV
-538 KDNYRIIREIF
+538 KDNYKIIREIF

-570 TCILIIQ
+570 TCILLIQ

-584 ANIGDTKAY
+584 ANIGDSKAI
-593 LVYEDINIST
+593 LVYEDINVSN
-603 CGDEYNKYKNIKL
+603 CADEYNKYKSIKL

-629 RIIMNGGNVIQLKN
+629 RILINGGNVIQLKN
-643 NLNQESGPL
+643 SINQENGPL

-660 IPGLPI
+660 IPGLSI
-666 TRSFGDRIGKNIG
+666 TRSFGDRIGKKIG
-679 IISNPAINEYTL
+679 MISNPVINEYTL

-705 WKFMKEKEILNF
+705 WKFIKEKEILNF

-729 FCNIIANKASELC
+729 FCNIIANKASELW
-742 KQYTGNIDD
+742 KQNTGNIDD
-751 ISIIVI
+751 ITIIVI

>member
-1 MDDRRNIKKSSKE
+1 MNDYKNIKKSSKE

-20 ERKHIYNKLLI
+20 ERKHINNKLMN
-31 NNNKEKYLYNNNI
+31 NNNKEKYLFNNKI
-44 RNNTTNLKTE
+44 RNSTTNLKTE
-54 SINLKKDYKSK
+54 SKNIKRDYKYK
-65 LNRINIKSFI
+65 LNHINIKNFI
-75 KKIDL
+75 KRIDL
-80 FSLSLT
+80 LSLSLT
-86 KRANKTQR
+86 KRSKKIQR
-94 KKYKKDKIANNNK
+94 KNIINKKKHLIE
-107 NLNKH
+107 LN
-112 FIKLKFDEPKKE
+112 FDEPKK
-124 KKFDKITY
+124 DYNKI
-132 IRKHSKNFDKIFS
+132 
-145 NKNVNNTYGNIV
+145 VNNTFGSIN

-162 NENKGNDNEIKFS
+162 NENKRNDKKIKL
-175 KFSKL
+175 SKL
-180 FIKNPNK
+180 FIKNLNK
-187 DNCKIFE
+187 DNY
-194 NKILI
+194 NKNFI

-212 FDKKAN
+212 SDKKIN

-251 KRFRRNYTEIGKLNM
+251 KRFKRNNTDINRLNL
-266 NLENIY
+266 NLENIN

-280 SNTKNII
+280 NNDTKNII
-287 LKRIKKKKPMLNDKQ
+287 QKRIKKKKLVLNDKQ
-302 MLINISN
+302 MMINISN
-309 TKNKMNKQKVSNIE
+309 TKNKMDKKKFSDIN
-323 NVKNITKELKNY
+323 NVKSITKELKNY
-335 VLKRGKENIK
+335 ELKRDKEKNSSLK
-345 IPTQEII
+345 EEII

-357 INSTR
+357 INSIKKT
-362 KKKENYKNKI
+362 KKENYKNKI

-383 YINTNEIN
+383 YINTNEII
-391 TNKNNYSTKV
+391 TNKNNNNSTKV

-408 IENKRHFSTDILD
+408 IENKRHFSLDILD
-421 NRIDYSIQK
+421 NRMDYSIKK
-430 TESDYLDENIK
+430 TESDYLDENNK
-441 KSHTKNYLINDALI
+441 KNKIKNYLINNALI

-469 QLKINQDSYIIQRD
+469 QLKLNQDSYIIQRD

-503 HIISEFLKE
+503 NIISEYLKE
-512 NLINKIEQHPQI
+512 NLINKIGQHPQI

-533 YSLFI
+533 YSQFV
-538 KDNYRIIREIF
+538 KDNYKIIREIF

-570 TCILIIQ
+570 TCILLIQ

-584 ANIGDTKAY
+584 ANIGDSKAI
-593 LVYEDINIST
+593 LVYEDINVSN
-603 CGDEYNKYKNIKL
+603 CADEYNKYKSIKL

-629 RIIMNGGNVIQLKN
+629 RILINGGNVIQLKN
-643 NLNQESGPL
+643 SINQENGPL

-660 IPGLPI
+660 IPGLSI
-666 TRSFGDRIGKNIG
+666 TRSFGDRIGKKIG
-679 IISNPAINEYTL
+679 MISNPVINEYTL

-705 WKFMKEKEILNF
+705 WKFIKEKEILNF

-729 FCNIIANKASELC
+729 FCNIIANKASELW
-742 KQYTGNIDD
+742 KQNTGNIDD
-751 ISIIVI
+751 ITIIVI

>member
-1 MDDRRNIKKSSKE
+1 MNDYKNIKKSSKE

-20 ERKHIYNKLLI
+20 ERKHINNKLMN
-31 NNNKEKYLYNNNI
+31 NNNKEKYLFNNKI
-44 RNNTTNLKTE
+44 RNSTTNLKTE
-54 SINLKKDYKSK
+54 SKNIKRDYKYK
-65 LNRINIKSFI
+65 LNHINIKNFI
-75 KKIDL
+75 KRIDL
-80 FSLSLT
+80 LSLSLT
-86 KRANKTQR
+86 KRSKKIQR
-94 KKYKKDKIANNNK
+94 KNIINKKKHLIE
-107 NLNKH
+107 LN
-112 FIKLKFDEPKKE
+112 FDEPKK
-124 KKFDKITY
+124 DYNKI
-132 IRKHSKNFDKIFS
+132 
-145 NKNVNNTYGNIV
+145 VNNTFGSIN

-162 NENKGNDNEIKFS
+162 NENKRNDKKIKL
-175 KFSKL
+175 SKL
-180 FIKNPNK
+180 FIKNLNK
-187 DNCKIFE
+187 DNY
-194 NKILI
+194 NKNFI

-212 FDKKAN
+212 SDKKIN

-251 KRFRRNYTEIGKLNM
+251 KRFKRNNTDINRLNL
-266 NLENIY
+266 NLENIN

-280 SNTKNII
+280 NNDTKNII
-287 LKRIKKKKPMLNDKQ
+287 QKRIKKKKLVLNDKQ
-302 MLINISN
+302 MMINISN
-309 TKNKMNKQKVSNIE
+309 TKNKMDKKKFSDIN
-323 NVKNITKELKNY
+323 NVKSITKELKNY
-335 VLKRGKENIK
+335 ELKRDKEKNSSLK
-345 IPTQEII
+345 EEII

-357 INSTR
+357 INSIKKT
-362 KKKENYKNKI
+362 KKENYKNKI

-383 YINTNEIN
+383 YINTNEII
-391 TNKNNYSTKV
+391 TNKNNNNSTKV

-408 IENKRHFSTDILD
+408 IENKRHFSLDILD
-421 NRIDYSIQK
+421 NRMDYSIKK
-430 TESDYLDENIK
+430 TESDYLDENNK
-441 KSHTKNYLINDALI
+441 KNKIKNYLINNALI

-469 QLKINQDSYIIQRD
+469 QLKLNQDSYIIQRD

-503 HIISEFLKE
+503 NIISEYLKE
-512 NLINKIEQHPQI
+512 NLINKIGQHPQI

-533 YSLFI
+533 YSQFV
-538 KDNYRIIREIF
+538 KDNYKIIREIF

-570 TCILIIQ
+570 TCILLIQ

-584 ANIGDTKAY
+584 ANIGDSKAI
-593 LVYEDINIST
+593 LVYEDMNVSN
-603 CGDEYNKYKNIKL
+603 CADEYNKYKSIKL

-643 NLNQESGPL
+643 SINQENGPL

-660 IPGLPI
+660 IPGLSI
-666 TRSFGDRIGKNIG
+666 TRSFGDRIGKKIG
-679 IISNPAINEYTL
+679 MISNPVINEYTL

-705 WKFMKEKEILNF
+705 WKFIKEKEILNF

-729 FCNIIANKASELC
+729 FCNIIANKASELW
-742 KQYTGNIDD
+742 KQNTGNIDD
-751 ISIIVI
+751 ITIIVI

>member
-1 MDDRRNIKKSSKE
+1 MNDYKNIKKSSKE

-20 ERKHIYNKLLI
+20 ERKHINNKLMN
-31 NNNKEKYLYNNNI
+31 NNNKEKYLFNNKI
-44 RNNTTNLKTE
+44 RNSTTNLKTE
-54 SINLKKDYKSK
+54 SKNIKRDYKYK
-65 LNRINIKSFI
+65 LNHINIKNFI
-75 KKIDL
+75 KRIDL
-80 FSLSLT
+80 LSLSLT
-86 KRANKTQR
+86 KRSKKIQR
-94 KKYKKDKIANNNK
+94 KNIINKKKHLIE
-107 NLNKH
+107 LN
-112 FIKLKFDEPKKE
+112 FDEPKK
-124 KKFDKITY
+124 DYNKI
-132 IRKHSKNFDKIFS
+132 
-145 NKNVNNTYGNIV
+145 VNNTFGSIN

-162 NENKGNDNEIKFS
+162 NENKRNDKKIKL
-175 KFSKL
+175 SKL
-180 FIKNPNK
+180 FIKNHNK
-187 DNCKIFE
+187 DNY
-194 NKILI
+194 NKNFI

-212 FDKKAN
+212 SDKKIN

-251 KRFRRNYTEIGKLNM
+251 KRFKRNNTDINRLNL
-266 NLENIY
+266 NLENIN

-280 SNTKNII
+280 NNDTKNII
-287 LKRIKKKKPMLNDKQ
+287 QKRIKKKKLVLNDKQ
-302 MLINISN
+302 MMINISN
-309 TKNKMNKQKVSNIE
+309 TKNKMDKKKFSDIN
-323 NVKNITKELKNY
+323 NVKSITKELKNY
-335 VLKRGKENIK
+335 ELKRDKEKNRSLK
-345 IPTQEII
+345 EEII

-357 INSTR
+357 INSIKKT
-362 KKKENYKNKI
+362 KKENYKNKI

-383 YINTNEIN
+383 YINTNEII
-391 TNKNNYSTKV
+391 TNKNNNNSTKV

-408 IENKRHFSTDILD
+408 IENKRHFSLDILD
-421 NRIDYSIQK
+421 NRMDDSIKK
-430 TESDYLDENIK
+430 TESDYLDENNK
-441 KSHTKNYLINDALI
+441 KNKIKNYLINNALI

-469 QLKINQDSYIIQRD
+469 QLKLNQDSYIIQRD

-503 HIISEFLKE
+503 NIISEYLKE
-512 NLINKIEQHPQI
+512 NLINKIGQHPQI

-533 YSLFI
+533 YSQFV
-538 KDNYRIIREIF
+538 KDNYKIIREIF

-570 TCILIIQ
+570 TCILLIQ

-584 ANIGDTKAY
+584 ANIGDSKAI
-593 LVYEDINIST
+593 LVYEDINVSN
-603 CGDEYNKYKNIKL
+603 CADEYNKYKSIKL

-629 RIIMNGGNVIQLKN
+629 RILINGGNVIQLKN
-643 NLNQESGPL
+643 SINQENGPL

-660 IPGLPI
+660 IPGLSI
-666 TRSFGDRIGKNIG
+666 TRSFGDRIGKKIG
-679 IISNPAINEYTL
+679 MISNPVINEYTL

-705 WKFMKEKEILNF
+705 WKFIKEKEILNF

-729 FCNIIANKASELC
+729 FCNIIANKASELW
-742 KQYTGNIDD
+742 KQNTGNIDD
-751 ISIIVI
+751 ITIIVI

>member
-1 MDDRRNIKKSSKE
+1 M
-14 KNSKNK
+14 NSKSEITFDKDKIKIKAIPKKIIEYKN
-20 ERKHIYNKLLI
+20 EGITLIFNKLMKKKKKKKYLF
-31 NNNKEKYLYNNNI
+31 NNKI
-44 RNNTTNLKTE
+44 RNSTTNLKTE
-54 SINLKKDYKSK
+54 SKNIKRDYKYK
-65 LNRINIKSFI
+65 LNHINIKNFI
-75 KKIDL
+75 KRIDL
-80 FSLSLT
+80 LSLSLT
-86 KRANKTQR
+86 KRSKKIQR
-94 KKYKKDKIANNNK
+94 KNIINKKKHLIE
-107 NLNKH
+107 LN
-112 FIKLKFDEPKKE
+112 FDEPKN
-124 KKFDKITY
+124 DYNKI
-132 IRKHSKNFDKIFS
+132 
-145 NKNVNNTYGNIV
+145 VNNTFGSIN

-162 NENKGNDNEIKFS
+162 NENKRNDKKIKL
-175 KFSKL
+175 SKL
-180 FIKNPNK
+180 FIKNHNK
-187 DNCKIFE
+187 DNY
-194 NKILI
+194 NKNFI

-212 FDKKAN
+212 SDKKIN

-251 KRFRRNYTEIGKLNM
+251 KRFKRNNTDINRLNL
-266 NLENIY
+266 NLENIN

-280 SNTKNII
+280 NNNTKNII
-287 LKRIKKKKPMLNDKQ
+287 QKRIKKKKLVLNDKQ
-302 MLINISN
+302 MMINISN
-309 TKNKMNKQKVSNIE
+309 TKNKMDKKKFSDIN
-323 NVKNITKELKNY
+323 NVKSITKELKNY
-335 VLKRGKENIK
+335 ELKRDKEKNSSLK
-345 IPTQEII
+345 EEII

-357 INSTR
+357 INSIKKT
-362 KKKENYKNKI
+362 KKENYKNKI

-383 YINTNEIN
+383 YINTNEII
-391 TNKNNYSTKV
+391 TNKNNNNSTKV

-408 IENKRHFSTDILD
+408 IENKRHFSLDILD
-421 NRIDYSIQK
+421 NRMDYSIKK
-430 TESDYLDENIK
+430 TESDYLDENNK
-441 KSHTKNYLINDALI
+441 KNKIKNYLINNALI

-469 QLKINQDSYIIQRD
+469 QLKLNQDSYIIQRD

-503 HIISEFLKE
+503 NIISEYLKE
-512 NLINKIEQHPQI
+512 NLINKIVQHPQI

-533 YSLFI
+533 YSQFI
-538 KDNYRIIREIF
+538 KDNYKIIREIF

-570 TCILIIQ
+570 TCILLIQ

-584 ANIGDTKAY
+584 ANIGDSKAI
-593 LVYEDINIST
+593 LVYEDINVSN
-603 CGDEYNKYKNIKL
+603 CADEYNKYKSIKL

-643 NLNQESGPL
+643 SINQENGPL

-660 IPGLPI
+660 IPGLSI
-666 TRSFGDRIGKNIG
+666 TRSFGDRIGKKIG
-679 IISNPAINEYTL
+679 MISNPVINEYTL

-705 WKFMKEKEILNF
+705 WKFIKEKEILNF

-729 FCNIIANKASELC
+729 FCNIIANKASELW
-742 KQYTGNIDD
+742 KQNTGNIDD
-751 ISIIVI
+751 ITIIVI

>member
-1 MDDRRNIKKSSKE
+1 MNDYKNIKKSSKE

-20 ERKHIYNKLLI
+20 ERKHINNKLMN
-31 NNNKEKYLYNNNI
+31 NNNKEKYLFNNKI
-44 RNNTTNLKTE
+44 RNSTTNLKTE
-54 SINLKKDYKSK
+54 SKNIKRDYKYK
-65 LNRINIKSFI
+65 LNYINIKNFI
-75 KKIDL
+75 KRIDL
-80 FSLSLT
+80 LSLSLT
-86 KRANKTQR
+86 KRSKKIQR
-94 KKYKKDKIANNNK
+94 KNIINKKKHLIE
-107 NLNKH
+107 LN
-112 FIKLKFDEPKKE
+112 FDEPKK
-124 KKFDKITY
+124 DYNKI
-132 IRKHSKNFDKIFS
+132 
-145 NKNVNNTYGNIV
+145 VNNTFGSIN

-162 NENKGNDNEIKFS
+162 NENKRNDKKIKL
-175 KFSKL
+175 SKL
-180 FIKNPNK
+180 FIKNLNK
-187 DNCKIFE
+187 DNY
-194 NKILI
+194 NKNFI

-212 FDKKAN
+212 SDKKIN

-227 KLYESDICINKTKK
+227 KLYKSDICINKTKK

-251 KRFRRNYTEIGKLNM
+251 KRFKRNNTDINRLNL
-266 NLENIY
+266 NLENIN

-280 SNTKNII
+280 NNDTKNII
-287 LKRIKKKKPMLNDKQ
+287 QKRIKKKKLVLNDKQ
-302 MLINISN
+302 MMINISN
-309 TKNKMNKQKVSNIE
+309 TKNKMDKKKFSDIN
-323 NVKNITKELKNY
+323 NVKSITKELKNY
-335 VLKRGKENIK
+335 ELKRDKEKNSSLK
-345 IPTQEII
+345 EEII

-357 INSTR
+357 INSIKKT
-362 KKKENYKNKI
+362 KKENYKNKI

-383 YINTNEIN
+383 YINTNEII
-391 TNKNNYSTKV
+391 TNKNNNNSTKV

-408 IENKRHFSTDILD
+408 IENKRHFSLDILD
-421 NRIDYSIQK
+421 NRMDYSIKK
-430 TESDYLDENIK
+430 TESDYLDENNK
-441 KSHTKNYLINDALI
+441 KNKIKNYLINNALI

-469 QLKINQDSYIIQRD
+469 QLKLNQDSYIIQRD

-503 HIISEFLKE
+503 NIISEYLKE
-512 NLINKIEQHPQI
+512 NLINKIGQHPKI

-533 YSLFI
+533 YSQFV
-538 KDNYRIIREIF
+538 KDNYKIIREIF

-570 TCILIIQ
+570 TCILLIQ

-584 ANIGDTKAY
+584 ANIGDSKAI
-593 LVYEDINIST
+593 LVYEDMNVSN
-603 CGDEYNKYKNIKL
+603 CADEYNKYKSIKL

-643 NLNQESGPL
+643 SINQENGPL

-660 IPGLPI
+660 IPGLSI
-666 TRSFGDRIGKNIG
+666 TRSFGDRIGKKIG
-679 IISNPAINEYTL
+679 MISNPVINEYTL

-705 WKFMKEKEILNF
+705 WKFIKEKEILNF

-729 FCNIIANKASELC
+729 FCNIIANKASELW
-742 KQYTGNIDD
+742 KQNTGNIDD
-751 ISIIVI
+751 ITIIVI

>member
-1 MDDRRNIKKSSKE
+1 MNDYKNIKKSSKE

-20 ERKHIYNKLLI
+20 ERKHINNKLMN
-31 NNNKEKYLYNNNI
+31 NNNKEKYLFNNKI
-44 RNNTTNLKTE
+44 RNSTTNLKTE
-54 SINLKKDYKSK
+54 SKNIKKDYKYK
-65 LNRINIKSFI
+65 LNYINIKNFI
-75 KKIDL
+75 KRIDL
-80 FSLSLT
+80 LSLSLT
-86 KRANKTQR
+86 KRSKKIQR
-94 KKYKKDKIANNNK
+94 KNIINKKKHLIE
-107 NLNKH
+107 LN
-112 FIKLKFDEPKKE
+112 FDEPKK
-124 KKFDKITY
+124 DYNKI
-132 IRKHSKNFDKIFS
+132 
-145 NKNVNNTYGNIV
+145 VNNTFGSIN

-162 NENKGNDNEIKFS
+162 NENKRNDKKIKL
-175 KFSKL
+175 SKL
-180 FIKNPNK
+180 FIKNLNK
-187 DNCKIFE
+187 DNY
-194 NKILI
+194 NKNFI

-212 FDKKAN
+212 SDKKIN

-251 KRFRRNYTEIGKLNM
+251 KRFKRNNTDINRLNL
-266 NLENIY
+266 NLENIN

-280 SNTKNII
+280 NNDTKNII
-287 LKRIKKKKPMLNDKQ
+287 QKRIKKKKLVLNDKQ
-302 MLINISN
+302 MMINISN
-309 TKNKMNKQKVSNIE
+309 TKNKMDKKKFSDIN
-323 NVKNITKELKNY
+323 NVKSITKELKNY
-335 VLKRGKENIK
+335 ELKRDKEKNSSLK
-345 IPTQEII
+345 EEII

-357 INSTR
+357 INSIKKT
-362 KKKENYKNKI
+362 KKENYKNKI

-383 YINTNEIN
+383 YINTNEII
-391 TNKNNYSTKV
+391 TNKNNNNSTKV

-408 IENKRHFSTDILD
+408 IENKRHFSLDILD
-421 NRIDYSIQK
+421 NRMDYSIKK
-430 TESDYLDENIK
+430 TESDYLDENNK
-441 KSHTKNYLINDALI
+441 KNKIKNYLINNALI

-469 QLKINQDSYIIQRD
+469 QLKLNQDSYIIQRD

-503 HIISEFLKE
+503 NIISEYLKE
-512 NLINKIEQHPQI
+512 NLINKIGQHPQI

-533 YSLFI
+533 YSQFV
-538 KDNYRIIREIF
+538 KDNYKIIREIF

-570 TCILIIQ
+570 TCILLIQ

-584 ANIGDTKAY
+584 ANIGDSKAI
-593 LVYEDINIST
+593 LVYEDINVSN
-603 CGDEYNKYKNIKL
+603 CADEYNKYKRIKL

-643 NLNQESGPL
+643 SINQENGPL

-660 IPGLPI
+660 IPGLSI
-666 TRSFGDRIGKNIG
+666 TRSFGDRIGKKIG
-679 IISNPAINEYTL
+679 VISNPVINEYTL

-705 WKFMKEKEILNF
+705 WKFIKEKEILNF

-729 FCNIIANKASELC
+729 FCNIIANKASELW
-742 KQYTGNIDD
+742 KQNTGNIDD
-751 ISIIVI
+751 ITIIVI

>member
-1 MDDRRNIKKSSKE
+1 MNDYKNIKKSSKE

-20 ERKHIYNKLLI
+20 ERKHINNKI
-31 NNNKEKYLYNNNI
+31 MNNNNKEKYLFNNKI
-44 RNNTTNLKTE
+44 RNSTTNLKTE
-54 SINLKKDYKSK
+54 SKNIKRDYKYK
-65 LNRINIKSFI
+65 LNHINIKNFI
-75 KKIDL
+75 KRIDL
-80 FSLSLT
+80 LSLSLT
-86 KRANKTQR
+86 KRSKKIQR
-94 KKYKKDKIANNNK
+94 KNIINKKKHLIE
-107 NLNKH
+107 LN
-112 FIKLKFDEPKKE
+112 FDEPKK
-124 KKFDKITY
+124 DYNKI
-132 IRKHSKNFDKIFS
+132 
-145 NKNVNNTYGNIV
+145 VNNTFGSIN

-162 NENKGNDNEIKFS
+162 NENKRNDKKIKL
-175 KFSKL
+175 SKL
-180 FIKNPNK
+180 FIKNLNK
-187 DNCKIFE
+187 DNY
-194 NKILI
+194 NKNFI

-212 FDKKAN
+212 SDKKIN

-251 KRFRRNYTEIGKLNM
+251 KRFKRNNTDINRFNL
-266 NLENIY
+266 NLENIN

-280 SNTKNII
+280 NNDTKNII
-287 LKRIKKKKPMLNDKQ
+287 QKRIKKKKLVLNDKQ
-302 MLINISN
+302 MMINISN
-309 TKNKMNKQKVSNIE
+309 TKNKMDKKKFSDIN
-323 NVKNITKELKNY
+323 NVKSITKELKNY
-335 VLKRGKENIK
+335 ELKRDKEKNSSLK
-345 IPTQEII
+345 EEII

-357 INSTR
+357 INSIKKT
-362 KKKENYKNKI
+362 KKENYKNKI

-383 YINTNEIN
+383 YINTNEII
-391 TNKNNYSTKV
+391 TNKNNNNSTKV

-408 IENKRHFSTDILD
+408 IENKRHFSLDILD
-421 NRIDYSIQK
+421 NRMDYSIKK
-430 TESDYLDENIK
+430 TESDYLDENNK
-441 KSHTKNYLINDALI
+441 KNKIKNYLINNALI

-469 QLKINQDSYIIQRD
+469 QLKLNQDSYIIQRD

-503 HIISEFLKE
+503 NIISEYLKE
-512 NLINKIEQHPQI
+512 NLINKIGQHPQI

-533 YSLFI
+533 YSQFV
-538 KDNYRIIREIF
+538 KDNYKIIREIF

-570 TCILIIQ
+570 TCILLIQ

-584 ANIGDTKAY
+584 ANIGDSKAI
-593 LVYEDINIST
+593 LVYEDMNVSN
-603 CGDEYNKYKNIKL
+603 CADEYNKYKSIKL

-629 RIIMNGGNVIQLKN
+629 RILINGGNVIQLKN
-643 NLNQESGPL
+643 SINQENGPL

-660 IPGLPI
+660 IPGLSI
-666 TRSFGDRIGKNIG
+666 TRSFGDRIGKKIG
-679 IISNPAINEYTL
+679 MISNPVINEYTL

-705 WKFMKEKEILNF
+705 WKFIKEKEILNF

-729 FCNIIANKASELC
+729 FCNIIANKASELW
-742 KQYTGNIDD
+742 KQNTGNIDD
-751 ISIIVI
+751 ITIIVI